1 MKSMNTS
8 FQQML
13 ASVPSNIQQEVD
25 LEMALSNRISDL
37 MTERGLS
44 KLEFAKALGKRPSE
58 VTKWLSGQHNFTIR
72 TISLLS
78 AYFGKSIIHVEWI
91 IGTKQIAFLLTNAD
105 WRKAQHRFAP
115 FRIHHSSFHILKDP
129 QPLQILLNRPNPA
142 NAEVFDQ
149 DFGHIGR
156 KESRQSRAK
165 VDVLHT
171 EAEQG

>member
-1 MKSMNTS
+1 
-8 FQQML
+8 ML

-78 AYFGKSIIHVEWI
+78 AYFGKSIIHIE
-91 IGTKQIAFLLTNAD
+91 
-105 WRKAQHRFAP
+105 
-115 FRIHHSSFHILKDP
+115 
-129 QPLQILLNRPNPA
+129 
-142 NAEVFDQ
+142 
-149 DFGHIGR
+149 
-156 KESRQSRAK
+156 
-165 VDVLHT
+165 
-171 EAEQG
+171 